1 MCLGGGGGGWS
12 LGMRLVTK
20 HPRNAQITIAGV
32 SIWVQSVSI
41 LTEALVAADGVVAD
55 LRTTTIVVT
64 TFIAI
69 CKNRY

>member
-1 MCLGGGGGGWS
+1 
-12 LGMRLVTK
+12 MRLVTK

-32 SIWVQSVSI
+32 SVWVQSVSI

-55 LRTTTIVVT
+55 LRATTIVVI